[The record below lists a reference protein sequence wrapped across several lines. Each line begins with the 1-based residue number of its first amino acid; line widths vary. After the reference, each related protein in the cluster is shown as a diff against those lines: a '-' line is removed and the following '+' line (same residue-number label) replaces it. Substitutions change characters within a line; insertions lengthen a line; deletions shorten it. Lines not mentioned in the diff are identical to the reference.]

1 MKLPV
6 RLYRKRSWAVVV
18 LATLT
23 GCFAMH
29 SGSGETLLPEAGAPS
44 SPPPADSGAVRD
56 KTAMLFITSRDA
68 NAILGFPATA
78 KGNVPPSVD
87 ITGDKTGLSEPIALG
102 VDPTSGKIYAAN
114 DPGSTILIF
123 PKGANGNV
131 APKTLGGS
139 KVPIQATEGIAVDSH
154 GEIYVSDYKAN
165 AIYVF
170 AAGANGNTAP
180 IRTIAGSKTLLNEPV
195 GMSFDSKGNLYVAN
209 PYNFG
214 LPIEEFAKDADGNVA
229 PIAVLRGKHTKIV
242 HDFGNVSVDKHDRIV
257 VACEDS
263 ILVFAPGAHGN
274 VEAAENHQK
283 ERRPRSTT
291 PTRSGPMP
299 ARIFTRPISTL
310 RRTYRQYSSLR
321 RMQRGTRHRCACSPA
336 PTPTSTTRTTRRST
350 DRHFRP

>member
-29 SGSGETLLPEAGAPS
+29 SGSGETLLPEAGPPS

-214 LPIEEFAKDADGNVA
+214 LPIEEFAKDAAGNVA

-274 VEAAENHQK
+274 VKPQRIIEGAATKINNAYSLGTDAGSNIYATDINFKKDVSSILVFAANAKGNAAPVRVLAGSH
-283 ERRPRSTT
+283 TDINDAHY
-291 PTRSGPMP
+291 P
-299 ARIFTRPISTL
+299 AF
-310 RRTYRQYSSLR
+310 Y
-321 RMQRGTRHRCACSPA
+321 
-336 PTPTSTTRTTRRST
+336 
-350 DRHFRP
+350 